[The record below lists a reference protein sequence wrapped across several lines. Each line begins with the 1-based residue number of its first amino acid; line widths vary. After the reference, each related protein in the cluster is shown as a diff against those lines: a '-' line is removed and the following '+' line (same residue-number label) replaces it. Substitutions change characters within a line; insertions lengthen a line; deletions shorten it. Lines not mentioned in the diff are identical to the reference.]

1 MSASFFRR
9 PAARAF
15 LIIGATIAAC
25 PALAGDKPA
34 TQDGAKKLQA
44 LFDHFLPATPAG
56 GPAFVTVKSGG
67 EDYLVSA
74 DLGAL
79 NVLLKAVGAAASYE
93 PATLLYKLFEQDDGM
108 WRLVQDSIPKIIS
121 HAGQTTS
128 AIEIDNYKQTLVVD
142 PALAWWVGG
151 SASADKGVLALHSP
165 KADETFDFGAVSGNY
180 ATTVNPDRTV
190 STSIKDEIDDIAFK
204 ITGAAKDGDPVNASG
219 RLDKAALHIGADGL
233 KTRKAFDLASL
244 LSAHRDDLAE
254 HEAELKGLLTE
265 FAAPGL
271 RLAEGGE
278 ISKLMV
284 SSPYGAIALAA
295 LKLAIG
301 VANAGP
307 KSAIEATL
315 AAEGL
320 SLPVALAPPGA
331 AALTPS
337 KIDLTATLKG
347 IDIAAGA
354 HEAIAD
360 LRLGGP
366 GPALS
371 DEDSAK
377 LAQAFLSA
385 GPLELDLAPSHVVAP
400 AIDAD
405 LQGAM
410 RWEVGKPSGEMT
422 IRIRGFDKTMA
433 AVKALGPDVAVKSLP
448 GLAMAKGLAKTE
460 RDGSLSWLVELG
472 PDRSIKVNGI
482 PLGRAPE

>member
-9 PAARAF
+9 PAARAW
-15 LIIGATIAAC
+15 LIAGATLSAS
-25 PALAGDKPA
+25 PALAADKPA
-34 TQDGAKKLQA
+34 TQDGAQKLQA
-44 LFDHFLPATPAG
+44 LFDRFLPASPAG
-56 GPAFVTVKSGG
+56 DPAFITVKPGRQ
-67 EDYLVSA
+67 DYLVSA

-79 NVLLKAVGAAASYE
+79 NGVLKAIGAAATYE
-93 PATLLYKLFEQDDGM
+93 PATLVYKLFEQDDGL

-121 HAGQTTS
+121 HAGDTTS

-142 PALAWWVGG
+142 PALAWWIGG

-165 KADETFDFGAVSGNY
+165 KADETFDFGPVSGNY

-190 STSIKDEIDDIAFK
+190 STSIKDEIDDIAFR
-204 ITGAAKDGDPVNASG
+204 IAGAAEDGKPVNASG
-219 RLDKAALHIGADGL
+219 RLDKAAVHVGADGL

-244 LSAHRDDLAE
+244 LSIHRDDLAA
-254 HEAELKGLLTE
+254 HQAELKGLLTE
-265 FAAPGL
+265 LAAPGL
-271 RLAEGGE
+271 KLAEGGE
-278 ISKLMV
+278 VSKLMV
-284 SSPYGAIALAA
+284 SSPYGAIALGA
-295 LKLAIG
+295 LKVAIG
-301 VANAGP
+301 VVNAGP
-307 KSAIEATL
+307 KSAIEATA

-331 AALTPS
+331 AVLTPS

-354 HEAIAD
+354 HEGIAD
-360 LRLGGP
+360 MRLGGP

-377 LAQAFLSA
+377 VAQALLSA
-385 GPLELDLAPSHVVAP
+385 GPLELILAPSHVTAP
-400 AIDAD
+400 AIDAE
-405 LQGAM
+405 LEGAM
-410 RWEVGKPSGEMT
+410 RWEVGKPSGRMT
-422 IRIRGFDKTMA
+422 IRMRGFDKTMA
-433 AVKALGPDVAVKSLP
+433 AVKALGPEAAAKTLP

-460 RDGSLSWLVELG
+460 DDGSLSWLVELG